1 MRIYINLDIIGVELG
16 SALKNIIAIAAGI
29 CDGLGFGDNT
39 KSALVTRGL
48 VEMARLGN
56 AMGAKVETFYG
67 LSGLGDLVATAFSK
81 HSRNREIGEKIGKGS
96 KLKDVLA
103 GFEKVAEVILTSKAV
118 QTLGKQYSLDMPI
131 STKVF
136 EVLFGEV
143 EPQEAVC
150 NLMNR
155 EGKEESL
162 W

>member
-67 LSGLGDLVATAFSK
+67 LSGLGDLV
-81 HSRNREIGEKIGKGS
+81 EKIGKGS

-103 GFEKVAEVILTSKAV
+103 GFEKVAEGIWTSKAV